1 MINPKKTSKILPF
14 IVPQTEVE
22 TPLEDWFRGIVQ
34 SNHELTNTLM
44 CLRDCCSEMLAG
56 KVVRNPY
63 DLLAKV
69 ETTLKN
75 AERAR
80 KLI

>member
-14 IVPQTEVE
+14 IVPQTEIE
-22 TPLEDWFRGIVQ
+22 TPLEAWFRGIVL

-44 CLRDCCSEMLAG
+44 CLRDCCSEMRAVM
-56 KVVRNPY
+56 VVINRF
-63 DLLAKV
+63 DVVAKV
-69 ETTLKN
+69 QTTLRN

-80 KLI
+80 TLI